1 MTWKQ
6 QLIGFAI
13 AVTVFATVAL
23 GAGADW
29 FG

>member
-1 MTWKQ
+1 MTWKTKFVSAA
-6 QLIGFAI
+6 LAVATFA
-13 AVTVFATVAL
+13 VLAL